1 MDRQYPSR
9 RDILAFSVSTAVASF
24 LPRAVLGDGPNDQR
38 NALFD
43 GGKILT
49 LAIEIDKD
57 GMNSLRGDTKKYV
70 KAQLKE
76 GDKTQYRNVGVK
88 LKGAAG
94 SMRGVD
100 DKPGWTL
107 NVDKFEDGQRFWG
120 MDKLHLNNCVQDPS
134 YISEGLCGEMYRAA
148 GVPASRLTNA
158 IVTLNG
164 RKLGFYAL
172 KEGYDKGFFKNH
184 FGSTDGNFYDGG
196 FLKDVDQPLEN
207 NNEGKDP
214 AKDYADLKS
223 LVEVSREADLQRR
236 FERMSRR
243 LDIDKFVSYL
253 SLQMLTWDWDGYPMN
268 RNNYR
273 IYHEPKTNL
282 LTFLPSGMDQ
292 MFGDPNGPLFPNAQG
307 MIARHFLET
316 PEGRKRYLART
327 EQLLAEMFIP
337 DRWSKRL
344 DELLARVQPAL
355 KLVSEGSAKELPN
368 HFNRIREGIKQRAK
382 KIKDDL
388 VKAKEKK

>member
-1 MDRQYPSR
+1 MDRQSPSR
-9 RDILAFSVSTAVASF
+9 REILTFAVSAAIASVLPEIASGKS
-24 LPRAVLGDGPNDQR
+24 LNEQR
-38 NALFD
+38 NELFD

-49 LAIEIDKD
+49 LAIEIDND
-57 GMNSLRGDTKKYV
+57 GMKSLREDTKKYV
-70 KAQLKE
+70 KAQIKE
-76 GDKTQYRNVGVK
+76 DGQPRYKNVGVK

-107 NVDKFEDGQRFWG
+107 NMDKFEDGQRFWG

-158 IVTLNG
+158 IVSLNG
-164 RKLGFYAL
+164 RKLGFYAI
-172 KEGYDKGFFKNH
+172 KEGYDKGFLKNH

-196 FLKDVDQPLEN
+196 FLRDLDQPLEN

-214 AKDYADLKS
+214 AKDHADLKS
-223 LVEVSREADLQRR
+223 LMEVSQEADLQRR
-236 FERMSRR
+236 FDRMSRR

-273 IYHEPKTNL
+273 IYHDPKTNL

-307 MIARHFLET
+307 VIAQRFLET
-316 PEGRKRYLART
+316 PEGKKRYFART
-327 EQLLAEMFIP
+327 EQLLADVFVP

-355 KLVSEGSAKELPN
+355 KQVSEGAAKDLPGQ
-368 HFNRIREGIKQRAK
+368 FDRIRDGIKQRAK
-382 KIKDDL
+382 KIKEDL
-388 VKAKEKK
+388 AKSKAKK